1 MGGLPAG
8 AGRKNP
14 QKTIFIIRVL
24 LGGRLI
30 SIALSSIARRLAYC
44 QGRQLFPSSSCCV
57 VSEDSNHSQSLVSPF
72 LAPRRHRSDGV
83 AHPQTTV
90 RCPSYGT
97 KLPIRPS
104 RGLTSVLATGIYPSQ
119 RPHTALS
126 LQPCCYLQT
135 LPGPQ
140 LTPEQARACSWST
153 GTSSRSAS
161 PDLSPRT

>member
-14 QKTIFIIRVL
+14 QKTIFIIRFL

-30 SIALSSIARRLAYC
+30 SIALSSTARRLAYC

-83 AHPQTTV
+83 GCSPTDDCSLPFVWKETANTTLARIDIGSRHRYLSV
-90 RCPSYGT
+90 T
-97 KLPIRPS
+97 KITRPCHCKS
-104 RGLTSVLATGIYPSQ
+104 
-119 RPHTALS
+119 
-126 LQPCCYLQT
+126 CCYLQT
-135 LPGPQ
+135 LAGPQ
-140 LTPEQARACSWST
+140 LTPEQARACFWST
-153 GTSSRSAS
+153 GTSSHSAS
-161 PDLSPRT
+161 QS